1 MAKKRNLLKE
11 PKLFS
16 LGAGAKK
23 LKKSVSELIEL
34 SIKYDINIF
43 AVVSERP
50 RKVAFPDSNMKRRFI
65 LDPSARIS
73 VGELGALYVDY
84 DTRKGL
90 PMITGFLS
98 DDEKKI
104 PISIK
109 GLRIAEWEVN
119 RLKEAIKR
127 NKSPKTKK
135 GILKKGSKEDY
146 VPKNELIPFVKKDLK
161 YLTSSKGGGLR
172 GGTLTQKI
180 QKNIKIRFEEK
191 YGDKAK
197 YGEGTVRN
205 LISKINTGKI

>member
-119 RLKEAIKR
+119 RLKEAVKR

>member
-127 NKSPKTKK
+127 DKSTKTKE
-135 GILKKGSKEDY
+135 GILKKGGKEY
-146 VPKNELIPFVKKDLK
+146 NVPINELIPFVK
-161 YLTSSKGGGLR
+161 
-172 GGTLTQKI
+172 
-180 QKNIKIRFEEK
+180 EELLQQ
-191 YGDKAK
+191 AFLLP
-197 YGEGTVRN
+197 N
-205 LISKINTGKI
+205 HLLQP